1 MMKNNTMRSVPRVV
15 VTGMGI
21 VSPVGCQLDQ
31 AWANILAGKS
41 GIKPITDYDAS
52 ELPVRFRGS
61 VSDFD
66 IAKYFD
72 GKEARKMDLFIHYG
86 MAAGI
91 DAITDSGLDF
101 SDEALAERSGII
113 IGSGIGGLPGMLDG
127 YQTLIDRGPRRVS
140 PFYVPKNIIN
150 MISGNLSIRYG
161 IKGANLAT
169 ATACAT
175 GTHSI
180 AQAVRMIQMGDADVM
195 IAGGA
200 EMAGNAMGIAG
211 FAAAKALSTRNDD
224 PQAASRPWDRDRDG
238 FVLGDGAGVVVLE
251 TLESARAR
259 GANIYGEVIGIGM
272 SSDAHHMTAP
282 LTDGSGAAR
291 CMRQALQDAG
301 LNPEDID
308 YINAHGTSTPAGDV
322 AETLAVKKAFG
333 DHAYKLC
340 VSSTKSMTGHALGAA
355 GGMEAIF
362 TLLALRD
369 QIAPPTINLDN
380 PSDDCDLDYVPHQAR
395 KMPIRAALS
404 NSFGFGGTN
413 ASLVF
418 RMVETD

>member
-1 MMKNNTMRSVPRVV
+1 MSKTTLLKSVARVV

-21 VSPVGCQLDQ
+21 VSPVGSNLVR
-31 AWANILAGKS
+31 AWENILAGNS
-41 GIKPITDYDAS
+41 GIRPISDYDAS
-52 ELPVRFRGS
+52 DLAVRFRGS
-61 VSDFD
+61 VIDF
-66 IAKYFD
+66 ASERYFD
-72 GKEARKMDLFIHYG
+72 AKEARKMDTFIHYG

-91 DAITDSGLDF
+91 DAIADSGLDF
-101 SDEALAERSGII
+101 SDEALAERSGVI
-113 IGSGIGGLPGMLDG
+113 IGSGIGGLPGVLEG
-127 YQTLIDRGPRRVS
+127 YRSFLEQGARRVS

-161 IKGANLAT
+161 IKGPNLAT

-175 GTHSI
+175 GTHCI
-180 AQAVRMIQMGDADVM
+180 AQATRMIQMGDAEVM

-224 PQAASRPWDRDRDG
+224 PQAASRPWDKDRDG
-238 FVLGDGAGVVVLE
+238 FVLGDGAGVLVLE
-251 TLESARAR
+251 TLERARAR
-259 GANIYGEVIGIGM
+259 GARIYGEVVGMGM
-272 SSDAHHMTAP
+272 SADAYHMTAP

-291 CMRQALQDAG
+291 CMRSALRDAQ

-322 AETLAVKKAFG
+322 AETLAVKTAFG
-333 DHAYKLC
+333 AHAQQLAI
-340 VSSTKSMTGHALGAA
+340 SSTKSMTGHALGAA
-355 GGMEAIF
+355 GGLEAVF
-362 TLLALRD
+362 SLLALRD
-369 QIAPPTINLDN
+369 QVAPPTINLDH
-380 PSDDCDLDYVPHQAR
+380 PDEGCDLNYVAHTAQSR
-395 KMPIRAALS
+395 PIRAALS

-418 RMVETD
+418 RAV

>member
-1 MMKNNTMRSVPRVV
+1 MSETHSIRSVPRVV

-21 VSPVGCQLDQ
+21 ISPVGCQLTQ
-31 AWANILAGKS
+31 AWQNILAGKS
-41 GIKPITDYDAS
+41 GITPITDYDAS

-61 VSDFD
+61 VADFD
-66 IAKYFD
+66 STKYFD
-72 GKEARKMDLFIHYG
+72 AKEARKMDIFIHYG

-101 SDEALAERSGII
+101 SDEALAERTGII

-127 YQTLIDRGPRRVS
+127 YQTLIDRGARRVS

-175 GTHSI
+175 GTHTI
-180 AQAVRMIQMGDADVM
+180 GQAVRMIQMGDADVM

-224 PQAASRPWDRDRDG
+224 PQAASRPWDKDRDG

-251 TLESARAR
+251 TLESAKKRR
-259 GANIYGEVIGIGM
+259 ANIYGEVVGIGM
-272 SSDAHHMTAP
+272 TSDAHHMTAP

-291 CMRQALQDAG
+291 CMAQALKDAG

-322 AETLAVKKAFG
+322 AETLAMKKAFA
-333 DHAYKLC
+333 DHAYRLAI
-340 VSSTKSMTGHALGAA
+340 SSTKSMTGHALGAA

-369 QIAPPTINLDN
+369 QVAPPTINLDN
-380 PSDDCDLDYVPHQAR
+380 PEENCDLNYVPHQAQQ
-395 KMPIRAALS
+395 MPIRAALS

-418 RMVETD
+418 KAV